1 MLVLA
6 SPGPSTQAGGNPY
19 LRLLYS
25 AVADSDTGS
34 PLRVMDFQRKMLLQH
49 PDVIHVHWPY
59 YLVRWNRRAQAV
71 LDMVKVLTLLSL
83 AKRRGAALVWTVH
96 DLEPH
101 EVTRPRMW
109 AWFERQFVRRVDML
123 ILLSS
128 GSRQQIV
135 GRHPSLTERPYRVVP
150 HGHFR
155 DEYEPSPAQHE
166 ARTELGLPDRPTIL
180 AFGQIR
186 PYKRTVEL
194 CKGMA
199 ALPAQDRRAQLL
211 VAGEARAS
219 ALREQLESIHDPDIR
234 LMLSVVPHEQVPVVF
249 GACDVVLLPYSTQST
264 LNSSVALLALSF
276 GLPVVMVD
284 TAAGRD
290 LQALLGPEWV
300 TLTSEALPELL
311 QAAQARAQARPDGPP
326 DLSSLNWSGLGQL
339 MASAYVDAGLQR
351 V

>member
-6 SPGPSTQAGGNPY
+6 SPGPSAPAGANPY

-25 AVADSDTGS
+25 AVADSETGAR
-34 PLRVMDFQRKMLLQH
+34 LRVMDFQRKMLLQH

-59 YLVRWNRRAQAV
+59 FLVRWNKGVEAL
-71 LDMVKVLTLLSL
+71 LDMVKLLALLSL

-101 EVTRPRMW
+101 DVARPRMW

-123 ILLSS
+123 ILLSR

-135 GRHPSLTERPYRVVP
+135 GRHPSLAQRPYRVVP

-155 DEYEPSPAQHE
+155 DEYDPSPNQQA
-166 ARTELGLPDRPTIL
+166 ARTVLGLPDRPTIL

-194 CKGMA
+194 CQSMA
-199 ALPAQDRRAQLL
+199 ALPAGDRQAQLL
-211 VAGEARAS
+211 VAGEARSS

-249 GACDVVLLPYSTQST
+249 GACDVVVLPYSTQST
-264 LNSSVALLALSF
+264 LNSSVALLSLSF
-276 GLPVVMVD
+276 GVPVVMVD

-300 TLTSEALPELL
+300 TLTGEELPELL
-311 QAAQARAQARPDGPP
+311 QAAQARAQERPKGPP

-339 MASAYVDAGLQR
+339 MASAYVDAGLR
-351 V
+351 R